1 MASEKAVREP
11 PAQQTTPAQ
20 APMQY
25 QTQVRALLRGNLRE
39 LPSLLEKVAAN
50 LRARYYLRRCTK
62 VGRYVRVYGKP
73 LVQNYGVIEIGDRV
87 NILSHTVRA
96 ELAAMSGGR
105 LEIGAESTINYGFS
119 AVAHQLVHI
128 GNRCSIGPYVNI
140 IDNNFHEIL
149 DRSRK
154 PASRPVVIGDDVWI
168 AARVMILPGV
178 TIGDNS
184 VISAG
189 SVVTE
194 SVPERTIVAGNPA
207 KIVVQF

>member
-128 GNRCSIGPYVNI
+128 GKRCSIGPYVNI

-154 PASRPVVIGDDVWI
+154 PASRPVIIGDDVWI